1 MAPSWIEMGI
11 MRGNPPP
18 EGARVTWGNYDREP
32 YQRWSLINMRQIIPS
47 ARVAAPAESTA
58 LPRRLRDLSSVTFEH
73 DGAQRR
79 IVDLCA
85 DTFVDAMIVVHR
97 GEVVLEHYDEGVG
110 PDSRH
115 VAQSVTKSIIA
126 TVTGILIS
134 RGQLVPDELV
144 TSYLPELAGTSWDGA
159 TLQQLLDMRT
169 GTAFDEGDYED
180 ADSESTRGFRALGWS
195 ERRADDPL
203 PHEYIAALR
212 NDGQHGSRFEYRSI
226 LTDVIGWIL
235 ERVSGRSVADL
246 LTSELWGPMGAEH
259 DADMLVGPLS
269 FPLSDGGLCL
279 TLRDLARFGL
289 VHLNAGQIC
298 GRQVLPGGV
307 GPLGHGRRLRPR
319 HGFRGRRP
327 RRDVPSRGLLPQP
340 VVGAGQRH
348 RRLHRSR
355 DPRSAGIRARAI
367 RDGHRE
373 ILQLAAPHRRRLHR
387 IFRARLR
394 GDLLSPH
401 WVNAADRTGAGMQD
415 ARPRTEGNA
424 P

>member
-169 GTAFDEGDYED
+169 GTAFDESDYED

-212 NDGQHGSRFEYRSI
+212 NDGEHGSRFEYRSI

-235 ERVSGRSVADL
+235 ERVSGRRLADL

-289 VHLNAGQIC
+289 VHLNAGQIG
-298 GRQVLPGGV
+298 GRQVLPSEWVRSVTVDDSGLAMAFAVDVHAEMFPPGAFYHNQWWVLDSATGV
-307 GPLGHGRRLRPR
+307 YTGLGIHGQQVFVHGPSETVIAKFSSWPHPIV
-319 HGFRGRRP
+319 
-327 RRDVPSRGLLPQP
+327 DDYIAYS
-340 VVGAGQRH
+340 
-348 RRLHRSR
+348 
-355 DPRSAGIRARAI
+355 ARAFEAI
-367 RDGHRE
+367 CSH
-373 ILQLAAPHRRRLHR
+373 L
-387 IFRARLR
+387 
-394 GDLLSPH
+394 
-401 WVNAADRTGAGMQD
+401 TG
-415 ARPRTEGNA
+415 
-424 P
+424 